1 VTDGQGRDTLRK
13 RFIWSVLSD
22 RKAILLDEL
31 RWLVL
36 RREARARGT
45 KLKAVTVSQATSFAR
60 TVRDHMPD
68 LRTWDIAMGEGDR
81 APIGLVAA
89 TAVFRVRDLAKLDP
103 FLSGS
108 SPTVVCRYVTDL
120 PVQEFGETPRYRHS
134 NFAVPYYHLYLV
146 DLHSG
151 TSRVARIKIPPSHK
165 VTIVGAADRWTYD
178 EVLAS
183 QSWQVVSQD

>member
-1 VTDGQGRDTLRK
+1 
-13 RFIWSVLSD
+13 
-22 RKAILLDEL
+22 
-31 RWLVL
+31 
-36 RREARARGT
+36 
-45 KLKAVTVSQATSFAR
+45 
-60 TVRDHMPD
+60 MPD
-68 LRTWDIAMGEGDR
+68 LRTRDIAMGKDDR

-89 TAVFRVRDLAKLDP
+89 TAVFRVRDLAKLDA

-120 PVQEFGETPRYRHS
+120 PVHEFGDIPRYGHS

-151 TSRVARIKIPPSHK
+151 TSRVTRVKIPPSHK
-165 VTIVGAADRWTYD
+165 VTIVGAADSWTYD

-183 QSWQVVSQD
+183 QTWQVISQI